1 MKKSRFTETPIV
13 AILKEA
19 DAGGGVKELCR
30 PHGISEATFYN
41 WKARYGGMSAQRL
54 HVDNGPEFLSAA
66 FVAWADSAG
75 LAIQSIP
82 KGEPNQNAYME
93 RFNRPYRAE
102 VLNLSLFRNL
112 AEVREPTHW
121 WRIDYKERRPHDALG
136 GVRQP
141 SASTTMPKVLV

>member
-1 MKKSRFTETPIV
+1 M
-13 AILKEA
+13 
-19 DAGGGVKELCR
+19 
-30 PHGISEATFYN
+30 
-41 WKARYGGMSAQRL
+41 
-54 HVDNGPEFLSAA
+54 
-66 FVAWADSAG
+66 AWADSAG

>member
-1 MKKSRFTETPIV
+1 MLGTTSAGIESTARGGSTRSIGHN
-13 AILKEA
+13 
-19 DAGGGVKELCR
+19 DACCHGGTN
-30 PHGISEATFYN
+30 PWSFQ
-41 WKARYGGMSAQRL
+41 S
-54 HVDNGPEFLSAA
+54 PLSVA

-75 LAIQSIP
+75 LAIQYIP

-121 WRIDYKERRPHDALG
+121 WRIDYKECRLMMPWGAYANR
-136 GVRQP
+136 VQQP
-141 SASTTMPKVLV
+141 QCQKL